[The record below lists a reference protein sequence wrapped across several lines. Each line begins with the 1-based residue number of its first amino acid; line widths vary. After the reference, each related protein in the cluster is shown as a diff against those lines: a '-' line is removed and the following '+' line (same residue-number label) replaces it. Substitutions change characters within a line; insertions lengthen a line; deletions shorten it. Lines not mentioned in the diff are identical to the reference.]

1 MVEDE
6 VVKETLASFE
16 EGETIY
22 FIMEQEDYKKI
33 DEISSAFCEKMPEY
47 QLFFDTK
54 VKGE

>member
-1 MVEDE
+1 MGD
-6 VVKETLASFE
+6 
-16 EGETIY
+16 